1 MLIANQNIFLF
12 LALIGWCGAK
22 IYIVDG
28 KNGNDD
34 NPGDDV
40 DLPFKTIQ
48 QCVDV
53 LKNPGDECQIRSGRL
68 VHTLH
73 ISLLVKYNYLEILML
88 EQTEVTMKTVV

>member
-1 MLIANQNIFLF
+1 MLIVNQNILFLF
-12 LALIGWCGAK
+12 LAWIGWCGAK

-28 KNGNDD
+28 NNGNDD

-68 VHTLH
+68 VCTTM
-73 ISLLVKYNYLEILML
+73 SLKSPNNFRL
-88 EQTEVTMKTVV
+88 

>member
-1 MLIANQNIFLF
+1 MLIANQNSNIFLF

-28 KNGNDD
+28 NNGNDD

-68 VHTLH
+68 VH
-73 ISLLVKYNYLEILML
+73 ISLPVKHNYLEILILM
-88 EQTEVTMKTVV
+88 QTEVTMKSVV